1 MKQFVDLHIHS
12 SYSDGIHKPGKLV
25 AMAAEKGLKAIA
37 LADHDAVSGIDE
49 ALEAGERLGV
59 EVIPAVELSVEFRKY
74 QDVHLLG
81 YYIDYN
87 DIVFMEK
94 LAVFRESRDSR
105 GHAIIVNINAKLERE
120 NKGSISYEEAEAL
133 AEGAFGRPH
142 IARVL
147 VDKGFAH
154 DLQDAFE
161 RYLVPCNEPK
171 RYFPMEE
178 ALAEIRRLCGIS
190 VLAHPTSIT
199 EDRHILAAIIKELA
213 AKGLEGI
220 EVFNNM
226 CSNDDSSYLERQA
239 IDLGLVITGGSD
251 FHGIE
256 AGIEMGVGR
265 GHLAVPYS
273 SAEALKRLHEEKR
286 SALTSIIAHS

>member
-1 MKQFVDLHIHS
+1 MKQFVDLHMHS
-12 SYSDGIHKPGKLV
+12 SYSDGIHKPEILV
-25 AMAAEKGLKAIA
+25 AMAAEKNLKAIA
-37 LADHDAVSGIDE
+37 LADHDAVEGIDE

-59 EVIPAVELSVEFRKY
+59 EVIPAVELSVEFKKHH
-74 QDVHLLG
+74 DVHLLG

-87 DIVFMEK
+87 DAVFLEK
-94 LAVFRESRDSR
+94 LADFRESRDHR
-105 GHAIIVNINAKLERE
+105 GQAIIANINAKLERE
-120 NKGSISYEEAEAL
+120 KKGSMSYEEADAL

-161 RYLVPCNEPK
+161 RYLVPCNVPK

-178 ALAEIRRLCGIS
+178 ALAEIRRLRGIS

-199 EDRHILAAIIKELA
+199 EDRNTLKAIIKELA
-213 AKGLEGI
+213 AMGLEGI
-220 EVFNNM
+220 EVYNNM
-226 CSNDDSSYLERQA
+226 CNDDDMSFLERQA
-239 IDLGLVITGGSD
+239 IDHGLVMTGGSD

-273 SAEALKRLHEEKR
+273 SAEALKRLYEEKR
-286 SALTSIIAHS
+286 SGA

>member
-1 MKQFVDLHIHS
+1 MKQFVDLHMHS
-12 SYSDGIHKPGKLV
+12 SYSDGIYKPEKLV
-25 AMAAEKGLKAIA
+25 AMAAEKGLMAIA
-37 LADHDAVSGIDE
+37 LADHDAVEGIDE

-74 QDVHLLG
+74 HDVHLLG
-81 YYIDYN
+81 YCIDYH
-87 DIVFMEK
+87 DAVLLEK
-94 LAVFRESRDSR
+94 LAAFRESRDRR
-105 GHAIIVNINAKLERE
+105 GQAIIVNINAKLERE
-120 NKGSISYEEAEAL
+120 NKGSMSYEEADAL

-161 RYLVPCNEPK
+161 RYLVPCNVPK
-171 RYFPMEE
+171 RYFPMDE
-178 ALAEIRRLCGIS
+178 ALAEIRRLRGIS

-199 EDRHILAAIIKELA
+199 EDRSILTAIIKELA
-213 AKGLEGI
+213 AMGLEGI
-220 EVFNNM
+220 EVYNNM
-226 CSNDDSSYLERQA
+226 CNDDDMSFLERQA
-239 IDLGLVITGGSD
+239 IDHGLVMTGGSD

-265 GHLAVPYS
+265 GHLAIPYS

-286 SALTSIIAHS
+286 SA

>member
-1 MKQFVDLHIHS
+1 MKQFVDLHMHS
-12 SYSDGIHKPGKLV
+12 SYSDGIHKPEKLV

-37 LADHDAVSGIDE
+37 LADHDAVEGIDE

-74 QDVHLLG
+74 HDVHLLG
-81 YYIDYN
+81 YYIDYH
-87 DIVFMEK
+87 DAVFLEK
-94 LAVFRESRDSR
+94 LAAFRESRDRR
-105 GHAIIVNINAKLERE
+105 GQAIIVNINAKLERE
-120 NKGSISYEEAEAL
+120 NKGSMSYEEAEAL

-161 RYLVPCNEPK
+161 RYLVPCNVPK
-171 RYFPMEE
+171 RYFPMDE
-178 ALAEIRRLCGIS
+178 ALAEIKRLRGIS
-190 VLAHPTSIT
+190 VLAHPTSIS
-199 EDRHILAAIIKELA
+199 EDRNTLTAIIKELA
-213 AKGLEGI
+213 AMGLEGI
-220 EVFNNM
+220 EVYNNM
-226 CSNDDSSYLERQA
+226 CSNDDMSFLERQA
-239 IDLGLVITGGSD
+239 IDHGLVMTGGSD

-265 GHLAVPYS
+265 GHLSIPYS

-286 SALTSIIAHS
+286 SA